1 MNMWDDLPN
10 AQHID
15 WVLQSQQEHPDHWGI
30 AYTLTWLAASL
41 PRPTDELARFQA
53 VRSAMVARSAR
64 DTALRIVNSD
74 MTRYSA
80 WLAARASARIC
91 PARSSGPE
99 SISDSL
105 LALIAYDDCAH
116 LLELSREQLLAWSI
130 LTEHP
135 ASTLLRAAV
144 IARELIASGNTA

>member
-15 WVLQSQQEHPDHWGI
+15 WVLQSGQEHPDHWGI
-30 AYTLTWLAASL
+30 ANTLTWLAEAVPVRGQSAG
-41 PRPTDELARFQA
+41 ELGWPAL
-53 VRSAMVARSAR
+53 RSALKARSAR
-64 DTALRIVNSD
+64 DTALWIVNSD

-80 WLAARASARIC
+80 WIAARA
-91 PARSSGPE
+91 SGPE

-116 LLELSREQLLAWSI
+116 LLDLSREQLLAWSV

>member
-1 MNMWDDLPN
+1 
-10 AQHID
+10 
-15 WVLQSQQEHPDHWGI
+15 
-30 AYTLTWLAASL
+30 
-41 PRPTDELARFQA
+41 
-53 VRSAMVARSAR
+53 
-64 DTALRIVNSD
+64 

>member
-10 AQHID
+10 ARHID
-15 WVLQSQQEHPDHWGI
+15 WVLQSEKEHPDHWGI
-30 AYTLTWLAASL
+30 AHTLTWLGASL
-41 PRPTDELARFQA
+41 PRPTDELAKFQ
-53 VRSAMVARSAR
+53 VVCSKLKARSAR
-64 DTALRIVNSD
+64 DTALWIVNSD

-80 WLAARASARIC
+80 WLAARAS
-91 PARSSGPE
+91 GPE
-99 SISDSL
+99 AIGDSL

-116 LLELSREQLLAWSI
+116 LLDLSAEQLLAWSI